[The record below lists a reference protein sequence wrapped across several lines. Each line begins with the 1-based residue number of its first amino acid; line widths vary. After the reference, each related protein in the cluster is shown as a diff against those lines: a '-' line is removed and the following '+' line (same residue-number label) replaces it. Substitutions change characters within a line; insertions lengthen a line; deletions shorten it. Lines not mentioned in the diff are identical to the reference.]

1 MKSSQK
7 NQLFRRLLA
16 ATLIVGGA
24 FQLAAPVLAE
34 GTTAGTSITNRAT
47 ATYEDPNNPNVP
59 INATSNTVTITVA
72 EVGGITVS
80 AAGVT
85 DSNGGQVQVGDTLTY
100 DYIITNVGNDPTA
113 FRIPNLATVTGPA
126 TVTGNLSISTD
137 GGANYTPI
145 TGSERITGSIQPNAS
160 IRVRVPVTVSAGATT
175 GNVITVQL
183 GQTPGDQQN
192 QVRSPDGGDVYTVDN
207 ADGSGGTPVAEVAG
221 APANGVRE
229 ASLTQQTSVA
239 ATAQAFATILQTRT
253 GYTDNG
259 TTNVFTDDVLTY
271 GLSLRV
277 ESTAPAGSTGLVPA
291 DLVATSINLNSAAA
305 PRILISDAIPANTV
319 LTGTPTAP
327 TGWQV
332 VYSTTPTSITANGAA
347 WSTTAPGNLSTVTRI
362 GFVNAGPIA
371 KGTTVPDFSF
381 SVQPTTGFT
390 DGSAVSSYA
399 QLFGQTSGGGA
410 TVVYDE
416 SGDQSPSNFND
427 NGTRN
432 SNPVTNGV
440 ANPTADGV
448 DSANNNTGTGPGG
461 ENNVFTLTT
470 PSGLL
475 SGPSGQPGAV
485 GTTSNNDDFTNKST
499 LIPANTAPGTT
510 IDPAAV
516 SFTHTVQNT
525 NTTPTNVSLLPLAPA
540 NPLDLRTGTLV
551 TISSGG
557 LSATY
562 LYNGTTFAFQTGTG
576 TVNGQPISATN
587 PVRIENLAGGASANY
602 GVAIDLPSGTPLS
615 TDLPTQYTGDVE
627 YGYPV
632 RITSFVDTDTDGI
645 NDTNESQNTSID
657 RLYTGFL
664 RLLKESR
671 IIQGTGSPIIG
682 TDGTFSTTPKTPS
695 AGNIIEYRIT
705 YSNISTPPGGSNNVL
720 LSASNVVITENGT
733 ANNNTWALDQDPPG
747 SPGAGI
753 IDTSN
758 IVGSA
763 VDSGPSTITF
773 FSGNPA
779 VTSSSDQAGTTAGAD
794 VTRYVNAVTGTV
806 EPGVSRTFTFQ
817 RRIN

>member
-1 MKSSQK
+1 MKNSRKSQ
-7 NQLFRRLLA
+7 LYRRILA
-16 ATLIVGGA
+16 ATLLISGSL
-24 FQLAAPVLAE
+24 QLAAPVLAE
-34 GTTAGTSITNRAT
+34 GTTAGTSISNTGT
-47 ATYEDPNNPNVP
+47 ATYEDPNSPGTT
-59 INATSNTVTITVA
+59 INSTSNTVTITVA
-72 EVGGITVS
+72 EVGGITVT

-85 DSNGGQVQVGDTLTY
+85 DSTSSTPVQVNDTLSY

-126 TVTGNLSISTD
+126 TAGNLQVSTD
-137 GGANYTPI
+137 GGATYTQI
-145 TGSERITGSIQPNAS
+145 TGSELITGSIQPNAS
-160 IRVRVPVTVSAGATT
+160 IRVRVPVTVTAGAT
-175 GNVITVQL
+175 GGSVIAVKL

-192 QVRSPDGGDVYTVDN
+192 QLRSPDGGDVYTVDN

-221 APANGVRE
+221 APVNGVRE
-229 ASLTQQTSVA
+229 ASLTQQTTVG
-239 ATAQAFATILQTRT
+239 ATAQSFATILQTRT
-253 GYTDNG
+253 NYTDG
-259 TTNVFTDDVLTY
+259 STTNVFTDDVLTY

-277 ESTAPAGSTGLVPA
+277 ESAAPAGSTGLVPA
-291 DLVATSINLNSAAA
+291 DLVGTPITLNGTSQERVLV
-305 PRILISDAIPANTV
+305 SDAIPANTV

-332 VYSTTPTSITANGAA
+332 VYSTSPTGTTANAA
-347 WSTTAPGNLSTVTRI
+347 TWSTTAPPLNTVTRI

-371 KGTTVPDFSF
+371 KGTTVPGFSF
-381 SVQPTTGFT
+381 SVQPTAAFTG
-390 DGSAVSSYA
+390 GSSVSSYA
-399 QLFGQTSGGGA
+399 QLFGQTAGGG
-410 TVVYDE
+410 TTLVYDE

-427 NGTRN
+427 NGTPG
-432 SNPVTNGV
+432 SNTPTNGV
-440 ANPTADGV
+440 ANPATDGV
-448 DSANNNTGTGPGG
+448 DSANNNTGTGPSG
-461 ENNVFTLTT
+461 EANVFAIAT
-470 PSGLL
+470 PSGIL
-475 SGPSGQPGAV
+475 SGPSSQPGAV
-485 GTTSNNDDFTNKST
+485 GPTSNNDDFTNKST
-499 LIPANTAPGTT
+499 LIPANTAPGAT

-525 NTTPTNVSLLPLAPA
+525 NTTPSNISLLPTAPA
-540 NPLDLRTGTLV
+540 NPADLRNGSLV
-551 TISSGG
+551 TISYGG
-557 LSATY
+557 ASATY
-562 LYNGTTFAFQTGTG
+562 QYNGTNFVFQSGVG
-576 TVNGQPISATN
+576 SANGSPISATN

-602 GVAIDLPSGTPLS
+602 GVAVDLPSGTPLS

-632 RITSFVDTDTDGI
+632 RVTSFVDSNNDGVLAAA
-645 NDTNESQNTSID
+645 EPQNTSVD

-671 IIQGTGSPIIG
+671 ILQGTGSAVLG

-695 AGNIIEYRIT
+695 AGNILEYRIT
-705 YSNISTPPGGSNNVL
+705 YTNISTAPGASGNVT
-720 LSASNVVITENGT
+720 LSASGVVITENGI
-733 ANNNTWALDQDPPG
+733 AGGNNWALDQDPAG

-779 VTSSSDQAGTTAGAD
+779 TTTSVDQTGRTAGTD
-794 VTRYVNAVTGTV
+794 VTRYVDTVTGTV
-806 EPGVSRTFTFQ
+806 TPGVSRTFTFQ